1 MTGTPAPE
9 GWVVNIEEVDG
20 LIELGR
26 GRGFVTAEDIAE
38 VLSEVDLT
46 TEQIEL
52 MYTTLLDQ
60 GIEVVD
66 ESGLDSDDELELDAR
81 ADKLEWPRGSEGVPP
96 GTMSCRGWV
105 RPAPAW

>member
-9 GWVVNIEEVDG
+9 GWIVNIEEVDG

-26 GRGFVTAEDIAE
+26 GRGFVTSEDIAE

-66 ESGLDSDDELELDAR
+66 ESGAGLRRRAGTRRPGEAR
-81 ADKLEWPRGSEGVPP
+81 ASGRAG
-96 GTMSCRGWV
+96 
-105 RPAPAW
+105 APTSWT